1 MGALK
6 DKKIKKSREATREA
20 LKEIWEAIKP
30 WKRKVFFGL
39 FLFLITS
46 AISASIPYIYGSVT
60 DMVLRGGK
68 MDTVVWLLGMWLVVS
83 FLRGFFSYKAS
94 IIANDVAV
102 LSSNKFIVDYFA
114 YVIKLPM
121 TFHKDKKVGSVSQK
135 IVNAADRGLFDL
147 VENVLFSLLPNLTLF
162 IISLCFL
169 FYTQKNLALV
179 LVLSSLAYIAITLI
193 LTRPIIKK
201 EKKNRR
207 IWESVYGFFF
217 DALHNIHNVKLS
229 SNEKYEIGR
238 LQKNFDRAT
247 EQNRKLFYLWNKLSF
262 WQGVTFDAGFVAV
275 FAAGVMMMSKG
286 TLTVGQL
293 LMFVGYTSLLT
304 SPLAGLGKQYR
315 TFRQAVVNVGRAM
328 DLKKEKVEDLISG
341 RKMEIK
347 GDFNFEDV
355 SFAYPKKKEF
365 VLKGVSFS
373 VRKGEVVALVGKSGV
388 GKTTLMDLAGKYY
401 LPQVGRVEIDGV
413 DLKKINLQSLREQM
427 AVVPQEVMLFND
439 TVLNN
444 IRYAKPKASEKEV
457 KEAAKMANAHE
468 FIMKFSKG
476 YRQVVGERGIK
487 LSTGQKQRI
496 AIARAILRNPRIL
509 ILDEATSALDSES
522 EKLIQEAL
530 KKLVEGRTTFIIAHR
545 LSTIQNADK
554 IIVLE
559 NGKIAEMGRHE
570 DLMKNPDGI
579 YRNFWEL
586 QTARERV

>member
-207 IWESVYGFFF
+207 IWERVYGFFF

>member
-102 LSSNKFIVDYFA
+102 LSSNKFIVDYVA

-207 IWESVYGFFF
+207 IWERVYGFFF

-509 ILDEATSALDSES
+509 ILDEATSALDSAS
-522 EKLIQEAL
+522 ENLVQEAL
-530 KKLVEGRTTFIIAHR
+530 ER
-545 LSTIQNADK
+545 LT
-554 IIVLE
+554 
-559 NGKIAEMGRHE
+559 
-570 DLMKNPDGI
+570 
-579 YRNFWEL
+579 RN
-586 QTARERV
+586 